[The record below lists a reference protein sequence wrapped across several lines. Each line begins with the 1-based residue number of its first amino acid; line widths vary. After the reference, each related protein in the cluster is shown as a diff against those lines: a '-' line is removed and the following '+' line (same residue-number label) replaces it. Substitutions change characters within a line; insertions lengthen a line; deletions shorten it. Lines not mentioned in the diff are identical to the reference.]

1 MVKKSYNRV
10 LSELIITLLAIMFML
25 TCFCEPVNAA
35 EKSAFIMGDE
45 AGGGI
50 TVEPDCGY
58 GEKSNGLTYGFMDID
73 DKSTI
78 NDSRFDGFS
87 DDIIT
92 YLKKGKINGTSY
104 ITADY
109 DQYDAETLSRFG
121 DGVMPVRFS
130 IGAEVNAYYTVTA
143 TVVNTSET
151 DSTEISLFSEKRHF
165 ILYKH
170 NLKAGETIT
179 KTWNVNLIG
188 QYYNSSGNYF
198 DDTIN
203 IAVAG
208 KNAGL
213 VSVEIEKRETAGKT
227 AWLLNDSTGDDV
239 EAALPFFD
247 LSSRGGVGQAMA
259 KYINPEI
266 AICNHGEGG
275 LKSSDTKHFDRVV
288 ENMKSGDYMFV
299 QYGFNGETTDSLKK
313 NLPRYYNAAHEK
325 GVKLVVVST
334 TERHSSQ
341 FWSNGQWNASNSDM
355 AKAGKEFVE
364 DMIENQGA
372 EDIAFIDLNTEINK
386 WMNTVA
392 PTVMAQRQKA
402 GFYDTEVNRS
412 SMDYYY
418 WVTRTAGIDNIHM
431 NNAGADNGGY
441 ILTSEAKRI
450 VDTGKTISSSKSE
463 QVQSDVLSELV
474 QNMSSEQPYSVPD
487 DIVAKGWAPNDA
499 YPYPLAS
506 DVVYEYPIYV
516 KNIAVSDKASE
527 CVRIDAEYDSN
538 GVLKNIQTQNIPVS
552 HVSNAKN
559 ADTHKTFYWNS
570 VEGMMPINANQPST
584 ENSIDYIS
592 FKVQGDMQYYARG
605 AVDII
610 DKNNNVIDT
619 YYSVSTDINS
629 DIDHIDNTACKY
641 GEIYKMY
648 FDNVVIP
655 SGCTCRVYAVP
666 VENNGDKPV
675 EGEKN
680 YSSYRYQDAETDTIL
695 LSEHFID
702 GESGWSVGGSAT
714 TKYNEIVH
722 KDGITALK
730 TGNNG
735 SGSYNLYKRFNNNE
749 EISSGIIK
757 LNFGMN
763 YSYGSFV
770 IKLTS
775 SQKTGSYLS
784 GIKNIVMRDGVLSFE
799 NGTELGKVKTEKWT
813 DIDLTLDLIKGEQ
826 SVSVA
831 GGTPVTIAI
840 DKLNSENIAD
850 TDGILPIR
858 GFGISHLE
866 TGSTIPSYS
875 FEMCL
880 SEITAKTIECP
891 TSAYTVT
898 GNVLEECEGFGTVEG
913 SGSYIVNETAVLKAN
928 PNDGYV
934 FMGWYDENGN
944 ELSRS
949 AEYSFRVRSDKKIYA
964 KFEQEVYNTNI
975 TKWGFREYSGDNA
988 ITASGEQT
996 LDYNGLTLHINSGDN
1011 ITDGGLYW
1019 KSPGGT
1025 KSDNVTTVSNNRY
1038 IEFIPEKSGTIK
1050 ITFKGKQSSTKNY
1063 PRIYIS
1069 CGSSLACTT
1078 KEANSSQ
1085 LEPNQA
1091 FDNKAG
1097 DQQYAEMN
1105 AKLNAGQHYY
1115 IWSYYYGQSGADFTI
1130 SDIVYDTT
1138 N

>member
-10 LSELIITLLAIMFML
+10 LSELIITLLAIMLML
-25 TCFCEPVNAA
+25 TCFFKTA
-35 EKSAFIMGDE
+35 EAEGQSTFIMGAE
-45 AGGGI
+45 TGGI

-58 GEKSNGLTYGFMDID
+58 GEQSNGLTYGFMDID
-73 DKSTI
+73 DKSTLK
-78 NDSRFDGFS
+78 DSRFDGFS

-92 YLKKGKINGTSY
+92 YLKKGTINGISY

-109 DQYDAETLSRFG
+109 DQYDAETLSKFG

-130 IGAEVNAYYTVTA
+130 VGAEENAYYTVTA

-170 NLKAGETIT
+170 KLEAGETIT
-179 KTWNVNLIG
+179 KTWNVNLVG
-188 QYYNSSGNYF
+188 QYYNSSGNYI
-198 DDTIN
+198 DDAIN

-213 VSVEIEKRETAGKT
+213 VSIEIEKRETAGKT

-325 GVKLVVVST
+325 GVKLVVIST

-341 FWSNGQWNASNSDM
+341 FWSNGQWNASNANM

-392 PTVMAQRQKA
+392 PAVMAQRQKA
-402 GFYDTEVNRS
+402 GFDDTEVNRS

-418 WVTRTAGIDNIHM
+418 WVTRTAGIDSIHM

-441 ILTSEAKRI
+441 ILLSEAKRI
-450 VDTGKTISSSKSE
+450 VDAGNTVSASKSE
-463 QVQSDVLSELV
+463 QIQSDVLSELV
-474 QNMSSEQPYSVPD
+474 QNMSSELPYSIPN

-516 KNIAVSDKASE
+516 KNIAVSNQTAE

-552 HVSNAKN
+552 QVSNAEN
-559 ADTHKTFYWNS
+559 TDTHKTFYWNS
-570 VEGMMPINANQPST
+570 VEGMKPINANQPST

-610 DKNNNVIDT
+610 DKNNNVLDT
-619 YYSVSTDINS
+619 YYSVSTDING
-629 DIDHIDNTACKY
+629 DIDHIDNTACQY

-648 FDNVVIP
+648 FDNAVIP
-655 SGCTCRVYAVP
+655 SDCTYRAYAVP

-675 EGEKN
+675 EGENN

-695 LSEHFID
+695 LSEHFTD
-702 GESGWSVGGSAT
+702 GESGWSIGGSAT

-722 KDGITALK
+722 KDGMTALK

-749 EISSGIIK
+749 ELSSGIIK
-757 LNFGMN
+757 VNFGMN
-763 YSYGSFV
+763 YSYGSF
-770 IKLTS
+770 IIRLTS
-775 SQKTGSYLS
+775 SQKTGSYLN

-799 NGTELGKVKTEKWT
+799 DGTELGKVKTGKWT

-826 SVSVA
+826 SMSVA

-840 DKLNSENIAD
+840 DKLNSENAAD
-850 TDGILPIR
+850 TEGILPIR

-875 FEMCL
+875 FEMYL
-880 SEITAKTIECP
+880 SEFTAKTIKCP
-891 TSAYTVT
+891 ISEYMVT
-898 GNVLEECEGFGTVEG
+898 GDVSKECEGFGTVEG

-928 PNDGYV
+928 PSDGYT
-934 FMGWYDENGN
+934 FIGWYDANGN

-949 AEYSFRVRSDKKIYA
+949 EEYSFRVRSDKTIYA
-964 KFEQEVYNTNI
+964 KFEQEVYNPNI
-975 TKWGFREYSGDNA
+975 TKWRFREYSGDNA

-996 LDYNGLTLHINSGDN
+996 LDYNGLTLHINSGDT

-1025 KSDNVTTVSNNRY
+1025 KSDNLTTVSNNRY
-1038 IEFIPEKSGTIK
+1038 IEFIPEKSGTLK
-1050 ITFKGKQSSTKNY
+1050 ITFKGKQISSKNY

-1097 DQQYAEMN
+1097 DQQCAEMT
-1105 AKLNAGQHYY
+1105 AKLNAMQHYY

-1130 SDIVYDTT
+1130 SDFVYISEE
-1138 N
+1138 